1 MSNIKELKKD
11 LGIQTK
17 LYENVEYQLRDKNGN
32 LKPLFKL
39 NRLGAAI
46 MVALREK
53 VGQPIDPVT
62 AQVKEGWLN
71 RMAAYGVRIPLITGR
86 WVYTLSIPNLMTNAG
101 FAGIASRINGSGA
114 EAAFTY
120 IAMGLGTT
128 AANAANTALESEL
141 ATLGLSRA
149 NSTASRYTTT
159 VTNDSAQLINTFA
172 VTGMAAV
179 TESGIL
185 NAASTGTLLCRQVF
199 SAINVVNTD
208 NLQITWRV
216 KAA

>member
-1 MSNIKELKKD
+1 MSNIKKLKKD

-17 LYENVEYQLRDKNGN
+17 LFENVEYRLFDKNGN
-32 LKPLFKL
+32 LRPLFKL
-39 NRLGAAI
+39 NRLGMAI

-62 AQVKEGWLN
+62 SQVKDGWLN
-71 RMAAYGVRIPLITGR
+71 RMAAYGVRIPFITGQ
-86 WVYTLSIPNLMTNAG
+86 WVNVLSIPNLMTNTG
-101 FAGIASRINGSGA
+101 FAGIASRINGSGG

-120 IAMGLGTT
+120 IAMGTGVT
-128 AANAANTALESEL
+128 AAAVTDTALQAEL
-141 ATLGLSRA
+141 STLGLSRA

-159 VTNDSAQLINTFA
+159 VTNDSAQLVNTFA
-172 VTGMAAV
+172 VTGTAAV

-185 NAASTGTLLCRQVF
+185 NAASVGTLLCRQVF

>member
-1 MSNIKELKKD
+1 MSNVKELKKD

-17 LYENVEYQLRDKNGN
+17 LFENVEYRLFDKDGN
-32 LKPLFKL
+32 LRPLFKL
-39 NRLGAAI
+39 NRLGMAI

-53 VGQPIDPVT
+53 VGQPIDPLT
-62 AQVKEGWLN
+62 SQVKEGWLN
-71 RMAAYGVRIPLITGR
+71 RMAAYGVRIPFITGQ
-86 WVYTLSIPNLMTNAG
+86 WVNVLSIPNLMTNAG
-101 FAGIASRINGSGA
+101 FAGIASRINGSGG

-120 IAMGLGTT
+120 IAMGTGVAAAAATDTALGT
-128 AANAANTALESEL
+128 EL
-141 ATLGLSRA
+141 STLGLSRV

-159 VTNDSAQLINTFA
+159 VTNDSAQLVNTFA
-172 VTGMAAV
+172 VTGTAAV